1 MYSLG
6 KAGTWG
12 RSFSAGSLGRPLE
25 LQRAMSDE
33 AKWIILSFEF

>member
-12 RSFSAGSLGRPLE
+12 RSFSVGSLGRSLE
-25 LQRAMSDE
+25 LQRAISDE

>member
-6 KAGTWG
+6 KAGIWG
-12 RSFSAGSLGRPLE
+12 RSFSVGSLGRSLE
-25 LQRAMSDE
+25 LHRAMFDE